1 MKLRINIS
9 QTIGLVLIM
18 LMSTLIFTNCQKQR
32 NSGSMTVKMTDA
44 PGDYQEV
51 NVDIVAVEVHYED
64 EVNDGQEWVALNI
77 NSGIYNLLDLQNDVT
92 VVLADEDEIP
102 VGHVTQIRLILGD
115 DNTIMVDGIVYDLAL
130 SSQDKTGLKLN
141 VDAKVKKWKDLE
153 IVIDFDAGESIVLEG
168 NGTYRLKPVL
178 KVESLEYK

>member
-1 MKLRINIS
+1 MKLRKNIS
-9 QTIGLVLIM
+9 NTIGLMLIM
-18 LMSTLIFTNCQKQR
+18 LMSTLMFTNCQKQR
-32 NSGSMTVKMTDA
+32 NTGSMTVKMTDA

-51 NVDIVAVEVHYED
+51 NVDVIAVEVHYED
-64 EVNDGQEWVALNI
+64 EDGLGWVALNI
-77 NSGIYNLLDLQNDVT
+77 NPGIYDLLELQNDVT

-115 DNTIMVDGIVYDLAL
+115 DNTVKVDDIFYKLAL

-141 VDAKVKKWKDLE
+141 VDAKVKRWKDLE
-153 IVIDFDAGESIVLEG
+153 IVIDFDAGASIVLEG